1 MERMAEIHPYNKYF
15 QYLLPALKSK
25 VEEFRLLNYGTIDIP
40 SLWKYLTVK
49 KWRKPEEDVHVYEL
63 VADILSIM
71 PGDYMNYATIEAYRS
86 PNWFEEV
93 NEEELRELLGTKKN

>member
-1 MERMAEIHPYNKYF
+1 MMGIHPYNKYF
-15 QYLLPALKSK
+15 HSLLPALKSK

-40 SLWKYLTVK
+40 SLWEYLTKK

-86 PNWFEEV
+86 ANLFEEV
-93 NEEELRELLGTKKN
+93 NEEEWQELLGSKK